1 MSANKDL
8 QANYDTFILSYKKY
22 YATTENYNVE
32 LFDMLQNKISLFI
45 KKKITSSG
53 SSSLTPQAK
62 LNSFQYAQCPG
73 LYDNTNFS

>member
-45 KKKITSSG
+45 KKKNHFLWKFIPY
-53 SSSLTPQAK
+53 SL
-62 LNSFQYAQCPG
+62 G
-73 LYDNTNFS
+73 